1 MANIAP
7 QPKLQFFDANGHP
20 LVGGKLYS
28 YQAGTTT
35 PLSTYTDSSGST
47 LNTNPIVL
55 DSRGEASVWLGS
67 QSYKL
72 KLTTSTDVEVWT
84 VDNISSA
91 ATLAQLAASGGAGL
105 IGFIQDET
113 DAVATTVLAKL
124 QDYIS
129 VHDFMT
135 EAQIADSQSGTP
147 TLDMTSAIQAALDTC
162 RSIYF
167 PQGVY
172 LTNPLLIP
180 YEARGAIY
188 FGDGFYHYTGTK
200 KTVIK
205 ARTNGQSHIFRI
217 GNSGASGAD
226 CLTFQQMR
234 IECDDKASI
243 GIDATYGA
251 FFTMLDCG
259 VYNYVSYGTY
269 HKQGLARYDRVFM
282 NTSPTTHPGAVGLH
296 LYSDSAVT
304 DSEFS
309 GGGIPIK
316 IVAGGNRLVDI
327 WANTGAASCITLT
340 PFDSSTTLINTSLV
354 NIYAGEVVM
363 TSGGVRP
370 IIEMVGTGAQK
381 VQEVQ
386 FSNSYL
392 VTAAGDTYKKNG
404 GIYMDYCDAV
414 SISNIVIRGNGLG
427 ATADLYCDYFVKAQ
441 NSKTIAITGCSI
453 KDVNHNPI
461 YLVSAIDQPVV
472 VSGCTFYNWGVG
484 GVVTGAEAAAVR
496 CETGTSANVNGCTFH
511 IDTGSAVPYAVDCD
525 SAGSVQLIG
534 CTIGYANSTIVD
546 AASGTPRYMV
556 QRSGNIALR
565 NVGVSDSV
573 INSSTVNN
581 AGQNYLQT
589 GAVGSAGSGVA
600 ETLNLTTLSSVAEQ
614 QVYLVTV
621 GQQGSGA
628 HSAMYYVNVY
638 GTNAAA
644 VRVAGDDAVPGA
656 NAIQVQMSGLTIQA
670 VVGSDYDVLTWRWAI
685 TRLI

>member
-28 YQAGTTT
+28 YPAGTTT

-47 LNTNPIVL
+47 LHTNPIVL

-135 EAQIADSQSGTP
+135 EAQITDSQSGTP
-147 TLDMTSAIQAALDTC
+147 TLDMTSAMRSALDTC

-309 GGGIPIK
+309 GGGIPDRK
-316 IVAGGNRLVDI
+316 
-327 WANTGAASCITLT
+327 
-340 PFDSSTTLINTSLV
+340 
-354 NIYAGEVVM
+354 
-363 TSGGVRP
+363 
-370 IIEMVGTGAQK
+370 
-381 VQEVQ
+381 
-386 FSNSYL
+386 
-392 VTAAGDTYKKNG
+392 
-404 GIYMDYCDAV
+404 
-414 SISNIVIRGNGLG
+414 
-427 ATADLYCDYFVKAQ
+427 
-441 NSKTIAITGCSI
+441 
-453 KDVNHNPI
+453 
-461 YLVSAIDQPVV
+461 
-472 VSGCTFYNWGVG
+472 
-484 GVVTGAEAAAVR
+484 
-496 CETGTSANVNGCTFH
+496 
-511 IDTGSAVPYAVDCD
+511 
-525 SAGSVQLIG
+525 SV
-534 CTIGYANSTIVD
+534 
-546 AASGTPRYMV
+546 
-556 QRSGNIALR
+556 
-565 NVGVSDSV
+565 
-573 INSSTVNN
+573 
-581 AGQNYLQT
+581 
-589 GAVGSAGSGVA
+589 
-600 ETLNLTTLSSVAEQ
+600 
-614 QVYLVTV
+614 
-621 GQQGSGA
+621 
-628 HSAMYYVNVY
+628 
-638 GTNAAA
+638 
-644 VRVAGDDAVPGA
+644 
-656 NAIQVQMSGLTIQA
+656 
-670 VVGSDYDVLTWRWAI
+670 
-685 TRLI
+685 